1 MKEKAASILTGCL
14 RFFQPT
20 VLTLPLVFSLLG
32 LGSASVTTILARY
45 RHAFLVLTFVSLGFS
60 FYLNYLKVHAH
71 YYGLDHF
78 PGERIH
84 SSLQLLMEVMQT
96 RNAFII

>member
-45 RHAFLVLTFVSLGFS
+45 RHAFLVLTFFSLGFS

-71 YYGLDHF
+71 FMGWIIFRVSVFIALCNCSWKSCK
-78 PGERIH
+78 PVT
-84 SSLQLLMEVMQT
+84 LL
-96 RNAFII
+96 